1 MSSVYC
7 PLPFRHAYLDPGGIA
22 ACCMSP
28 RSADSIADWPN
39 NAQLIKMQQQLLSN
53 EVPHSCEGC
62 HQSEKNYGSSLRVDA
77 LRDYNNQIFTDTVID
92 FVDYRSSNI
101 CNFKCRSCN
110 PVFSHGIAQEVKT
123 SSTLQKHFH
132 IIETKTASV
141 TEKNQ
146 EWILNNLSQIRRLM
160 LTGGE
165 PTVIPGV
172 KKIVELVAEKYADQ
186 ISLMI
191 TTNAS
196 FTDPFWFDITK
207 RIPNL
212 HWTVSIDAV
221 GSAAEIVRYGTDWEI
236 VNRNIHW
243 LAQNANSLDINTVIT
258 NLNLFQLYKVLKLGR
273 ELQQE
278 SIFPKGKHGDTGCR
292 HQFHVATKP
301 YILAVDNIT
310 PELANQAVPYLEN
323 CLKLDLDQ
331 EQRDTL
337 SGVLASIQGFNFD
350 PELWN
355 RSCEYNNELDLIRNQ
370 NHNDLYLGFQ

>member
-7 PLPFRHAYLDPGGIA
+7 PLPFRHAYVDPGGIA

-28 RSADSIADWPN
+28 RSSDSIADWPA
-39 NAQLIKMQQQLLSN
+39 NAKLISMQQQLLNN
-53 EVPHSCEGC
+53 EVPESCQGC
-62 HQSEKNYGSSLRVDA
+62 HDSEKNYGNSLRLDA
-77 LRDYNNQIFTDTVID
+77 LRDYNNQVFTDTVID

-110 PVFSHGIAQEVKT
+110 PIFSHGISQEVKN
-123 SSTLQKHFH
+123 SKTLQKYFH
-132 IIETKTASV
+132 VIETKTASV
-141 TEKNQ
+141 TERDQ

-165 PTVIPGV
+165 PTVIPGI
-172 KKIVELVAEKYADQ
+172 KKIVELVAEKYANQ

-196 FTDPFWFDITK
+196 FEDQFWFDITE

-221 GSAAEIVRYGTDWEI
+221 GPAAEIVRHGTDWNV

-243 LAQNANSLDINTVIT
+243 LAKHANSLDINTVIT
-258 NLNLFQLYKVLKLGR
+258 NLNLFQLRDVLTLGH

-278 SIFPKGKHGDTGCR
+278 SIFPNGRHGDIGCR
-292 HQFHVATKP
+292 HQFCVTTKP
-301 YILAVDNIT
+301 YILAVDNLT
-310 PELANQAVPYLEN
+310 EELAAQAVPYLED

-331 EQRDTL
+331 EQRNTIT
-337 SGVLASIQGFNFD
+337 GVLSSMRNFKFD
-350 PELWN
+350 PVLWA
-355 RSCEYNNELDLIRNQ
+355 RSNEYNNEFDLLRSQ
-370 NHNDLYLGFQ
+370 DHTKLYQGF